1 MKENHFLLEEQL
13 CFSTYTLSK
22 QFTKF
27 YRPILEP
34 FSLTY
39 PQYLV
44 LLSLWEK
51 SEQSVQELGEKLV
64 LESGTLTPML
74 KRMEKNGYITR
85 NRNPED
91 ERQVIIKL
99 TKKANDIKDKLLEK
113 VANCLSLLN
122 FNEKEYFDLINQLNI
137 LTKKLGG
144 INNDKIV

>member
-1 MKENHFLLEEQL
+1 MRENHFLLEEQL

-51 SEQSVQELGEKLV
+51 PEQSVQELGEKLV